1 MIAVRPSTIIAAII
15 VLLSA
20 ASASAEPAY
29 VTSTVNLRSGAATSN
44 DIVAKI
50 PGGSRVE
57 ASNCGEWCEVEWQGK
72 KGFAIAT
79 SLDRSG
85 RAPTQRAAKRSDP
98 FATDFSSTR
107 SVLDTPS
114 SAYEAPQ
121 RYYGPYLWSA
131 GPAIGPFK
139 GTAGVGYRGRW

>member
-1 MIAVRPSTIIAAII
+1 VIAVRPSTIIAAII

-79 SLDRSG
+79 SVDRSG
-85 RAPTQRAAKRSDP
+85 RAPPQRTAKRPDP
-98 FATDFSSTR
+98 FATDVTGTK
-107 SVLDTPS
+107 SVLDTPRPG
-114 SAYEAPQ
+114 YDVPE

>member
-1 MIAVRPSTIIAAII
+1 MARPSTIIAAII

-29 VTSTVNLRSGAATSN
+29 VTSAVNLRSGAATTN
-44 DIVAKI
+44 EIVAKI
-50 PGGSRVE
+50 PSGSLV
-57 ASNCGEWCEVEWQGK
+57 ATANCGEWCEVEWQGK

-85 RAPTQRAAKRSDP
+85 RAPPKRPAKRTDP
-98 FATDFSSTR
+98 FAIDVASTR
-107 SVLDTPS
+107 SVLDTPRS
-114 SAYEAPQ
+114 GYEAPE

-139 GTAGVGYRGRW
+139 GTAGLGYRGRW

>member
-1 MIAVRPSTIIAAII
+1 VRLAAVI
-15 VLLSA
+15 VVLSA
-20 ASASAEPAY
+20 ASAAAEPAY
-29 VTSTVNLRSGAATSN
+29 VTSAVNLRAGAATTN
-44 DIVAKI
+44 EIVAKI
-50 PGGSRVE
+50 PSGSRVE

-72 KGFAIAT
+72 KGFAIAA

-85 RAPTQRAAKRSDP
+85 RAPAQRAAKRSDP
-98 FATDFSSTR
+98 FATDVSNAK
-107 SVLDTPS
+107 SVLDTPGS
-114 SAYEAPQ
+114 SYEAPQ

>member
-1 MIAVRPSTIIAAII
+1 VRNVRLAAII

-20 ASASAEPAY
+20 ASAAAEPAY
-29 VTSTVNLRSGAATSN
+29 VTSAVNLRSGAATTN
-44 DIVAKI
+44 EIVAKI
-50 PGGSRVE
+50 PGGSRVD
-57 ASNCGEWCEVEWQGK
+57 ASNCGEWCNVEWQGK

-85 RAPTQRAAKRSDP
+85 RVPPRAAKRSDP
-98 FATDFSSTR
+98 FATDVSSAR
-107 SVLDTPS
+107 PVLDTPS
-114 SAYEAPQ
+114 SSYEAPQ

-139 GTAGVGYRGRW
+139 GTAGLGYRGRW